1 MNLEDT
7 ILISAFVDSQDGAF
21 GKPWNEQQ
29 IELFAPYKKRIK
41 MIILKDFTDK
51 PEAAHR
57 RITSQLRM
65 FMDDISN
72 TMIFG
77 GNVSKRLL
85 QIQLGSWGSLEDY
98 VNCEGPARKVS

>member
-1 MNLEDT
+1 MKGTSLQI
-7 ILISAFVDSQDGAF
+7 ILSKFL

-57 RITSQLRM
+57 RIASQLRM

-85 QIQLGSWGSLEDY
+85 EVQLGSWGSLEDY
-98 VNCEGPARKVS
+98 VNCKFYSVDQKFG